1 LTQLSQHVE
10 PPQEQQD
17 GSLVVSPIQAEAV
30 SVGQLAYQSL
40 RDAILG
46 MDVYRPDADLRL
58 DEQRLATALGVS
70 RTPVR
75 GALARLEH
83 EGLVQIVPRRG
94 VWIVRKSKAEIT
106 EMIRA
111 WAALE
116 SMAARL
122 LCERATDDEIGRL
135 RALFS
140 AFEDEQLRLHL
151 NEYSDANLRFHQ
163 SIIDLARSPVISSL
177 VAGLLVHV
185 RAIRGHMIGEDD
197 RAERSIV
204 DHMHIIEALE
214 ARDAELAERLVR
226 KHALDLADDVDQ
238 TPARWNE
245 SPGPGNDNPGAG
257 A

>member
-1 LTQLSQHVE
+1 MTAPSGYAE
-10 PPQEQQD
+10 PLQERQN
-17 GSLVVSPIQAEAV
+17 GSLIVSPVRAEAA
-30 SVGQLAYQSL
+30 SIAQLAYQAL
-40 RDAILG
+40 RDAIVA

-75 GALARLEH
+75 EALARLEH
-83 EGLVQIVPRRG
+83 EGLVEIRPRRG
-94 VWIVRKSKAEIT
+94 VCIVRKSKAEIT

-122 LCERATDDEIGRL
+122 LCERASDAEIGSL

-140 AFEDEQLRLHL
+140 TFEDDQLRLRL
-151 NEYSDANLRFHQ
+151 NEYSEANLRFHER
-163 SIIDLARSPVISSL
+163 IIELARSPVISAL

-185 RAIRGHMIGEDD
+185 RAIRGRMIGEDD

-214 ARDAELAERLVR
+214 DRDAELAERLVR
-226 KHALDLADDVDQ
+226 EHALDLADHVDR
-238 TPARWNE
+238 TAARLDPAA
-245 SPGPGNDNPGAG
+245 S
-257 A
+257 

>member
-1 LTQLSQHVE
+1 LKGPSRHAE
-10 PPQEQQD
+10 PLQERQN
-17 GSLVVSPIQAEAV
+17 GSLVVSPVRTEAT
-30 SVGQLAYQSL
+30 SVAQLAYQAL
-40 RDAILG
+40 RDAIVA

-75 GALARLEH
+75 AALARLEH
-83 EGLVQIVPRRG
+83 EGLVEILPRRG
-94 VWIVRKSKAEIT
+94 VCIVRKSKAEIT

-122 LCERATDDEIGRL
+122 LCERATDEEIGSL

-140 AFEDEQLRLHL
+140 TFEDGQLRLRL
-151 NEYSDANLRFHQ
+151 NEYSEANLRFHQ
-163 SIIDLARSPVISSL
+163 RIIELGRSPVISAL

-185 RAIRGHMIGEDD
+185 RAIRGRMIGEDD

-214 ARDAELAERLVR
+214 GRDAELAERLVR
-226 KHALDLADDVDQ
+226 EHALDLADHVDR
-238 TPARWNE
+238 TAARLDPAA
-245 SPGPGNDNPGAG
+245 S
-257 A
+257 